1 MKRAFAPFL
10 LAAALALPAS
20 AQTQPAGVMD
30 PETLQAQFQTSGW
43 ESVEMQSNEHSIE
56 IEARRG
62 AMEIEVVYDRATG
75 MVRDLDIENID
86 GRPITIPGLTLT
98 SAS

>member
-1 MKRAFAPFL
+1 MKRSLAPFL
-10 LAAALALPAS
+10 FAATLALPVM
-20 AQTQPAGVMD
+20 AQTGAAGVMD
-30 PETLQAQFQTSGW
+30 PDSLVSQFQTAGW
-43 ESVEMQSNEHSIE
+43 ESVAMESNEHSIE

>member
-1 MKRAFAPFL
+1 MKRYLAPFL
-10 LAAALALPAS
+10 LAAALTLPAV

-30 PETLQAQFQTSGW
+30 PESLRGQFQTAGW
-43 ESVEMQSNEHSIE
+43 ESVEMQSNDHSIE

-86 GRPITIPGLTLT
+86 GRPITIPGLTMT
-98 SAS
+98 PAS